1 MSRTFLECMTALKQI
16 HRIYEELKDT
26 VDFFEEQVNNGSRLE
41 MVANNISEVIETIEN
56 LLLDPRL
63 SPSTIS
69 LFEELRMRA
78 LGIQR
83 KVNNALNKMEEN
95 ISNEGEGLEGRR
107 WRRWRN
113 Y

>member
-1 MSRTFLECMTALKQI
+1 MTALKQI

-26 VDFFEEQVNNGSRLE
+26 VDFFEEQLNSGSRLE
-41 MVANNISEVIETIEN
+41 MIASNIPEIIETIES

-63 SPSTIS
+63 SASTLA

-78 LGIQR
+78 LEIQR
-83 KVNNALNKMEEN
+83 RANSALNKMEEN
-95 ISNEGEGLEGRR
+95 ISNEREGLEGRK
-107 WRRWRN
+107 WRRWRT